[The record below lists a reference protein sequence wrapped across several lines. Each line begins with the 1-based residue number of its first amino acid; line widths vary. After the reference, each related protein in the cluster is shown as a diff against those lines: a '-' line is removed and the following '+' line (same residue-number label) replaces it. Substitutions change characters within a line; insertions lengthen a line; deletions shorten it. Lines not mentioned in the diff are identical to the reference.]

1 MYVSHFQGCEEMS
14 LENMKSVKLIHVSD
28 ASSQVVTTVLLHNTV
43 LLQCYNSVSAV
54 RQTTKNMKL
63 IQI

>member
-1 MYVSHFQGCEEMS
+1 MSNFQGCEELS

-28 ASSQVVTTVLLHNTV
+28 ASSQVVTTVLL
-43 LLQCYNSVSAV
+43 QCYNSVSAV